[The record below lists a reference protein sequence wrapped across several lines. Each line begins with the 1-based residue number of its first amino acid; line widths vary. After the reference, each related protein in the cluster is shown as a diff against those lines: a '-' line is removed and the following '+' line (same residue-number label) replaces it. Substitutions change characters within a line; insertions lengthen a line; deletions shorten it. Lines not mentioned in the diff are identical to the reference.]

1 MSYGRVAA
9 GLLAWLA
16 TAISSEAAAQ
26 QTPAYGATARVGDS
40 RSGENRGRAST
51 VVTRRDLDERLP
63 RSAPDALRWEPG
75 VYIQQTAH
83 SQASPFVR
91 GLTGQQVLMMFDGVR
106 LNNGT
111 YRQGPNQYLFTV
123 DAASV
128 DHLEVVRGSA
138 SVLYGSDAIGGAVLV
153 SPLDPAPDVWRDGLR
168 FHPRLTARA
177 GTADG
182 ELGGRAQLGV
192 ELGPRVAAVAGFGYR
207 DVGELRSGGPVRS
220 PVDGSV
226 PAVPL
231 FRADGVTQQGT
242 GFREATFDA
251 RVVARVRAR
260 LRAVAALY
268 GYRQFDAPRTDQCPP
283 PFQPEGTCLDYEEQY
298 RTLAYAALRGDAGR
312 EIRDLDLVL
321 SFQRTHERRRSDFP
335 RANVVG
341 LGRDDVNTVGIRATA
356 STRAVRLADG
366 ASLRLRYGLDA
377 YRDDVSSAAWLT
389 FTDVGR
395 VFPQS
400 RGQYVDGSF
409 YVSTGAFVTAS
420 VALSDWLVVGAG
432 GRAAIV
438 GVRTPPD
445 QASGTRGV
453 RQDFGA
459 VLGRAGAE
467 AHVTDDVTVRL
478 NVDQGFRAP
487 NLDDLTSR
495 QATGPG
501 FQLENADLG
510 PERSLTTEL
519 GAGLDTHDVVLDAWA
534 FYTRLDDQMTRM
546 LTPAAACPPATSA
559 CATSAYRY
567 QLVNAPGRSDIFG
580 VEALARVRLPLGV
593 DVRVGVAWAWGDQPN
608 SATRPSDPAVPY
620 DARTPLSR
628 IPPLNGTFEARWRHP
643 RTGLWAGTGIRWAL
657 EQDRLATSDRSDARI
672 PLGGTPGY
680 ATVDLRVGWRWRDRV
695 VVGAV
700 LENVLDAAYR
710 VHGSS
715 VNGPGRSVVVT
726 VSGGL

>member
-1 MSYGRVAA
+1 M
-9 GLLAWLA
+9 LLTCLA
-16 TAISSEAAAQ
+16 TVIAPDAHAQ
-26 QTPAYGATARVGDS
+26 DAPSYGATARVGTP
-40 RSGENRGRAST
+40 RSAENRGRAST
-51 VVTRRDLDERLP
+51 VVSRRDLDERLP

-75 VYIQQTAH
+75 VYVQQTAH
-83 SQASPFVR
+83 AQASPIVR
-91 GLTGQQVLMMFDGVR
+91 GLTGQQVLLMFDGVR

-138 SVLYGSDAIGGAVLV
+138 SVLYGSDAVGGAVLV
-153 SPLDPAPDVWRDGLR
+153 SPLDPTPEVRRDGVH

-182 ELGGRAQLGV
+182 ELGGRAQLGA
-192 ELGPRVAAVAGFGYR
+192 ELGPRVAVVAGVGYR
-207 DVGELRSGGPVRS
+207 DVGELRSGGAVRS
-220 PVDGSV
+220 PVDGSL

-251 RVVARVRAR
+251 RVVARVRGR

-283 PFQPEGTCLDYEEQY
+283 PFQPEGTCLEYEEQY

-312 EIRDLDLVL
+312 EIRELDLVL

-341 LGRDDVNTVGIRATA
+341 LGRDDVNTVGIRAA
-356 STRAVRLADG
+356 AATRAVRLG
-366 ASLRLRYGLDA
+366 ERTSLLLRYGLDA

-409 YVSTGAFVTAS
+409 YVSTGAFATAS
-420 VALSDWLVVGAG
+420 VAVSDWLVVSAG
-432 GRAAIV
+432 GRAALV

-467 AHVTDDVTVRL
+467 AHVTDEVTVRV

-501 FQLENADLG
+501 FQLENADLA

-519 GAGLDTHDVVLDAWA
+519 GVGLDSRKVALEAWG
-534 FYTRLDDQMTRM
+534 FYSRLDDQMTRV
-546 LTPAAACPPATSA
+546 LSPASGCPPETTA

-567 QLVNAPGRSDIFG
+567 QLVNAPGTSDIFG
-580 VEALARVRLPLGV
+580 AEALARARLPLGF
-593 DVRVGVAWAWGDQPN
+593 DARAGIAWAWGDQPN
-608 SATRPSDPAVPY
+608 PAMRPTDPAAPY
-620 DARTPLSR
+620 EERTPLSR
-628 IPPLNGTFEARWRHP
+628 IPPLNGTFEARWRHA
-643 RTGLWAGTGIRWAL
+643 RSGVWASTGIRWAL

-680 ATVDLRVGWRWRDRV
+680 ATVDLRVGWRWGDRV
-695 VVGAV
+695 ALAAV
-700 LENVLDAAYR
+700 LENVFDTAYR
-710 VHGSS
+710 IHGSS
-715 VNGPGRSVVVT
+715 VNGAGRSVVIT
-726 VSGGL
+726 ASGGL